1 MAAKKPASLKRQG
14 RETAKESPKLVPQP
28 NGRGALLSGGLPGNK
43 GGGRPKDEFQA
54 RMRELASG
62 EEALNYFEQ
71 CLRGDHGYKAHTSAM
86 SFAAE
91 HGYGKPTDHVEVS
104 GKDGGPIAMTVTF
117 RK

>member
-1 MAAKKPASLKRQG
+1 MAAKKPATLKRQA
-14 RETAKESPKLVPQP
+14 RQTPQQTPMRVPAH
-28 NGRGALLSGGLPGNK
+28 GRGQLKVGGVNP
-43 GGGRPKDEFQA
+43 GGGRPKDEFKA

-62 EEALNYFEQ
+62 AETEAALTKILNDSTHPHYM
-71 CLRGDHGYKAHTSAM
+71 KALA
-86 SFAAE
+86 FAAE

>member
-1 MAAKKPASLKRQG
+1 MAAKKPATLKRQA
-14 RETAKESPKLVPQP
+14 RETPLKTPTMPGKH
-28 NGRGALLSGGLPGNK
+28 GGQLKVGNPGNK

-54 RMRELASG
+54 RMRELASSDAALTYL
-62 EEALNYFEQ
+62 EE
-71 CLRGDHGYKAHTSAM
+71 CLRGDHGYKAHTSAI

-91 HGYGKPTDHVEVS
+91 HGYGKATESVEVS